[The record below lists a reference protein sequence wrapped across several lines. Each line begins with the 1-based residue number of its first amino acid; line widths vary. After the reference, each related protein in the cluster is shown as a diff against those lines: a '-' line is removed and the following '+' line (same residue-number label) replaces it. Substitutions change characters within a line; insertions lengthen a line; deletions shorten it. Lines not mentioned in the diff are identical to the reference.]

1 MQTFCRTKE
10 NKMEIEKINTKV
22 QSSRSN
28 NHLTEIPEIQTNGN
42 RMNEIIKELTQ
53 ENSPKLTTMSSEFM
67 LSKQMKKNLIEM
79 PTSLIKFQ
87 NIKNE

>member
-22 QSSRSN
+22 QPSRSN

-42 RMNEIIKELTQ
+42 RMNEIIKELT
-53 ENSPKLTTMSSEFM
+53 
-67 LSKQMKKNLIEM
+67 
-79 PTSLIKFQ
+79 
-87 NIKNE
+87 